1 MTSNNGCMR
10 DPVIY
15 RRQDA
20 PHHATGTRFK
30 IYPTYDFVCPI
41 IDSIEGV
48 THALRSNEYADRNEL
63 YKYMLKKLNLR
74 EVKIQDFSR
83 LNFVNTT
90 LSKRKLNKII
100 QVGLVSGWNDPR
112 MPTVKGILRRG
123 MTVTSLVEFMLEQG
137 PSKNA
142 NLMFWDKF
150 WALNR
155 KRIDKIVPRFTA
167 IESKEKIVAKI
178 VETS

>member
-1 MTSNNGCMR
+1 
-10 DPVIY
+10 
-15 RRQDA
+15 
-20 PHHATGTRFK
+20 
-30 IYPTYDFVCPI
+30 
-41 IDSIEGV
+41 
-48 THALRSNEYADRNEL
+48 
-63 YKYMLKKLNLR
+63 
-74 EVKIQDFSR
+74 
-83 LNFVNTT
+83 
-90 LSKRKLNKII
+90 
-100 QVGLVSGWNDPR
+100 

-167 IESKEKIVAKI
+167 IENKEKIVAKI
-178 VETS
+178 V